1 MSGKRQFLLDREDAD
16 FLSFPGFSRGIAREN
31 ESRFRKIHLARQ
43 GLHLGVSQLA
53 SVRKDRQWI
62 TRKRRLREYIKLNEF
77 VSARR
82 HESDLDCVES
92 RVSFAGD

>member
-1 MSGKRQFLLDREDAD
+1 MPGKRQFLLDSKDAD
-16 FLSFPGFSRGIAREN
+16 FLSFPSFSGGIAREN

-43 GLHLGVSQLA
+43 GLHLGVSQPA
-53 SVRKDRQWI
+53 SVRKNRQRI
-62 TRKRRLREYIKLNEF
+62 TRKRCLREYIKLNEF